1 MMGSLIRL
9 RLFPGPVASVLGLFV
24 LLSTAAALP
33 AVAPPPP
40 KQPLP
45 AFLEKSAP
53 VNAQELRAMQEHV
66 KKVLK
71 KVMPATVGIRVGMA
85 AGSGV
90 IIDAEGHVLTAG
102 HVSGQPNR
110 DCEVIFPD
118 GKVVK
123 AKTLGQ
129 NRLIDSGLIKIVDKP
144 EKGKTWSH
152 VPMGDSSK
160 LKLGQWCIAVG
171 QPGGFRPGRSPVV
184 RVGRVQVVD
193 KGLIQTDCTLVGG
206 DSGGP
211 LFDMEGRVI
220 GIHSRIAQPITLN
233 IHVPVNTYRD
243 TWEHLVK
250 GTSWASMRLPDAG
263 YIGISFAFGSD
274 NLVVSEITQKSP
286 AENAGIKA
294 GDVVTAIDGKKLSR
308 RGELAEYMESKKAD
322 DEITLEIR
330 RDDMPLTIKLK
341 LGKRPA
347 E

>member
-1 MMGSLIRL
+1 MKGSLIRSK
-9 RLFPGPVASVLGLFV
+9 LFPGPVAGILGLLV
-24 LLSTAAALP
+24 LLSAAAALP

-45 AFLEKSAP
+45 AFLELSAP
-53 VNAQELRAMQEHV
+53 VNSQELRTMQDHV

-71 KVMPATVGIRVGMA
+71 KVIPATVGIRVGMA

-102 HVSGQPNR
+102 HVSGRPDRN
-110 DCEVIFPD
+110 CEVILPN
-118 GKVVK
+118 GKVLK

-129 NRLIDSGLIKIVDKP
+129 NRLIDSGLIQIIDKP
-144 EKGKTWSH
+144 EKGKTWDFI
-152 VPMGDSSK
+152 PMGDSSK
-160 LKLGQWCIAVG
+160 LKPGQWCIAVG

-184 RVGRVQVVD
+184 RVGRVQVVN

-220 GIHSRIAQPITLN
+220 GIHSRIANPITFN
-233 IHVPVNTYRD
+233 IHVPVNTYRE

-250 GTSWASMRLPDAG
+250 GTSWASTRPPNAG

-274 NLVVSEITQKSP
+274 NLVVSEITEKSP
-286 AENAGIKA
+286 AENAGIKV
-294 GDVVTAIDGKKLSR
+294 GDIVTAINGKKLSR
-308 RGELAEYMESKKAD
+308 RSELAEYMESKKMD

-330 RDDMPLTIKLK
+330 RDDTSLTIKLK